1 MQLRDS
7 LKPECIE
14 TGQVFESKDAALAAI
29 ARIAKRCPD
38 LAAVS
43 EEELL
48 SALRER
54 EKAGSTGVGDGVAL
68 PHCRLSKVTSFVV
81 GMVTLKEPLEFRSAD
96 DRPVR
101 LLAFIIAPAEM
112 SESHVV
118 LLSQLS
124 QVLVGKHAVDK
135 LVSAVDPTGL
145 YRHIMAAT
153 SGGTVTAKENWPA
166 SLFQISLT
174 NEDLLY
180 ELLPI
185 FSAVPGC
192 QAMVTDALK
201 STSFLKHMPLFSSFW
216 TSRSNDELKIITA
229 VVPKKMTNEVIRQV
243 DQATGGIADR
253 DDALLIVQD
262 LFFCS
267 GNLY

>member
-14 TGQVFESKDAALAAI
+14 IGQVFDSKDAALAAI
-29 ARIAKRCPD
+29 AQIAKRCPD
-38 LAAVS
+38 LADVS
-43 EEELL
+43 QEELL
-48 SALRER
+48 NALRER

-68 PHCRLSKVTSFVV
+68 PHCRLPEVKNFVV
-81 GMVTLKEPLEFRSAD
+81 GLITLKEPLEFHSAD
-96 DRPVR
+96 DHPVR

-124 QVLVGKHAVDK
+124 QLLIGKHAVEK
-135 LVSAVDPTGL
+135 LVNAVDPTGL
-145 YRHIMAAT
+145 YRQVMAAT
-153 SGGTVTAKENWPA
+153 AGDAVNTKENWPA
-166 SLFQISLT
+166 SLFQIILT
-174 NEDLLY
+174 NDDLLY
-180 ELLPI
+180 DLLPI

-192 QAMVTDALK
+192 QVTVADALK

-216 TSRSNDELKIITA
+216 TSRSNDELKVITA
-229 VVPKKMTNEVIRQV
+229 VVPKNMTNEVIRQV
-243 DQATGGIADR
+243 DQSTGGIANR
-253 DDALLIVQD
+253 NDALLIVQD